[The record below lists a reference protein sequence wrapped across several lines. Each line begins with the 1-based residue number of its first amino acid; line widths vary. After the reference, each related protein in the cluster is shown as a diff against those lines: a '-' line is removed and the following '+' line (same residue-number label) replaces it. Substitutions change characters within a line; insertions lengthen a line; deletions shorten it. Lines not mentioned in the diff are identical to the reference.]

1 MVEWSEKMTDQKSL
15 CIDRIRNQ
23 MSQLSNIRDSYL
35 GRRDKTDT
43 VLLHFIQRTEEIV
56 TSSLLSAGLPTVL
69 MILCRVLCEDLFLIY
84 WIAQSTE
91 AAEEYEEGVQNEMA
105 KMLGVSL
112 SNGWGVIRNIH
123 TGEVVSKEFM
133 EQEFWPK
140 LKALRAPR
148 TRIEQIAQRLGLQKL
163 YDTLYRAASL
173 EVHGNTFG
181 LPEPR
186 GGDADYIALSSIDAL
201 LNCILAIVALPRKIL
216 EPKEILSRLRIEKMG
231 LKT

>member
-1 MVEWSEKMTDQKSL
+1 MADQKSF
-15 CIDRIRNQ
+15 CIDRIRKQ
-23 MSQLSNIRDSYL
+23 MSRLSDIKDSYQGL
-35 GRRDKTDT
+35 REKTDT
-43 VLLHFIQRTEEIV
+43 VLLHFIERTEEIV

-84 WIAQSTE
+84 WITQSTE
-91 AAEEYEEGVQNEMA
+91 AADEYEEGVQNEMA

-112 SNGWGVIRNIH
+112 SNRWGVIRNIH
-123 TGEVVSKEFM
+123 TGEAVSKEFM

-140 LKALRAPR
+140 LKTLRTPR
-148 TRIEQIAQRLGLQKL
+148 TKIEQIAQRLGLQKL

-186 GGDADYIALSSIDAL
+186 GAEADYIALSSIDAL
-201 LNCILAIVALPRKIL
+201 LNCILAIVALPRKIV
-216 EPKEILSRLRIEKMG
+216 EPNEILSRLRIQNMG
-231 LKT
+231 SKT